1 MIKQSI
7 RCVLTL
13 LFISLVLA
21 GCTTVTIEEV
31 QHLAT
36 ELVEGESIV
45 VIGRRTSGD
54 YETEPELISCIG
66 KILTHGENKLNV
78 IPEQTFVN
86 NLYPWFEPRTA
97 PLRVQDL
104 QKLLTYAPIYQKFSD
119 FNVHYI
125 VWIDGNTETTRSS
138 GSITCSLG
146 TGGLGCFGFGSWD
159 KKAEYEASIWDYK
172 NKKLIGK
179 ISSEA
184 DGTSYMPAVVIPIPL
199 IAQVQ
204 ADACKGIAVQLQHFF
219 NNTQGET
226 L

>member
-1 MIKQSI
+1 MMINMSYI
-7 RCVLTL
+7 RVKFLPFYL
-13 LFISLVLA
+13 LISA

-31 QHLAT
+31 QHTEAT
-36 ELVEGESIV
+36 LVEGESVV
-45 VIGRRTSGD
+45 VIGRRTSND

-66 KILTHGENKLNV
+66 KVLSKGDNQLNV
-78 IPEQTFVN
+78 IPEQTFMD

-97 PLRVQDL
+97 PLRVRDL
-104 QKLLTYAPIYQKFSD
+104 QRLLAYDAVSQKFDD

-125 VWIDGNTETTRSS
+125 IWIDGNTETTRSS

-146 TGGLGCFGFGSWD
+146 TGGIGCFGFGTWD

-179 ISSEA
+179 VSSEA
-184 DGTSYMPAVVIPIPL
+184 DGTSYMPAIVIPIPI

-204 ADACKGIAVQLQHFF
+204 ADACKGMAVQLKHFF
-219 NNTQGET
+219 NNSQG
-226 L
+226 

>member
-1 MIKQSI
+1 MMIKLSFK
-7 RCVLTL
+7 CVL
-13 LFISLVLA
+13 SLIYILVVLA
-21 GCTTVTIEEV
+21 GCTTVTIEEI
-31 QHLAT
+31 QHSAT

-45 VIGRRTSGD
+45 IIGRRTSSD

-66 KILTHGENKLNV
+66 KILAKGKNQLNV
-78 IPEQTFVN
+78 IPEQTFVD

-97 PLRVQDL
+97 PLRVRDL
-104 QKLLTYAPIYQKFSD
+104 QRLLTYDAVSQKFSD

-125 VWIDGNTETTRSS
+125 VWVDGNTETTRSS

-146 TGGLGCFGFGSWD
+146 GGGLGCFGFGTWD

-184 DGTSYMPAVVIPIPL
+184 DGTSYMPAVVIPIPI

-204 ADACKGIAVQLQHFF
+204 ADACKGMAVQLKHFF
-219 NNTQGET
+219 NNTQG
-226 L
+226 

>member
-1 MIKQSI
+1 MSYI
-7 RCVLTL
+7 RVKFLPFYL
-13 LFISLVLA
+13 LISA

-31 QHLAT
+31 QHTEAT
-36 ELVEGESIV
+36 LVEGESVV
-45 VIGRRTSGD
+45 VIGRRTSND

-66 KILTHGENKLNV
+66 KVLSKGDNQLNV
-78 IPEQTFVN
+78 IPEQTFMD

-97 PLRVQDL
+97 PLRVRDL
-104 QKLLTYAPIYQKFSD
+104 QRLLAYDAVSQKFDD

-125 VWIDGNTETTRSS
+125 IWIDGNTETTRSS

-146 TGGLGCFGFGSWD
+146 TGGIGCFGFGTWD

-179 ISSEA
+179 VSSEA
-184 DGTSYMPAVVIPIPL
+184 DGTSYMPAIVIPIPI

-204 ADACKGIAVQLQHFF
+204 ADACKGMAVQLKHFF
-219 NNTQGET
+219 NNSQG
-226 L
+226 